1 MSQLE
6 VRLSQLSGHDRAL
19 AQAQMA
25 RAEALV
31 DAAAAVVAFLVRI
44 ARAIAAPV
52 VAGAKSYTDGRTRR
66 WPHAK
71 SRPEVAEFPSIGLQH

>member
-1 MSQLE
+1 MSQLDIQLS
-6 VRLSQLSGHDRAL
+6 RLSAHDRAL

-31 DAAAAVVAFLVRI
+31 DVASTVGAWLRNLAAAV
-44 ARAIAAPV
+44 AAPV
-52 VAGAKSYTDGRTRR
+52 VSRVRAMNERRTRR

-71 SRPEVAEFPSIGLQH
+71 GKDEVAEFPSIGLQH

>member
-6 VRLSQLSGHDRAL
+6 ARLSQLSAYDRAL

-25 RAEALV
+25 RAEAIV
-31 DAAAAVVAFLVRI
+31 DAGAAVAAFVRRI
-44 ARAIAAPV
+44 LRAIAAPV
-52 VAGAKSYTDGRTRR
+52 VARARSYTDVRTRR

-71 SRPEVAEFPSIGLQH
+71 SQPDVAEFPSIGLQH